1 MASYTVI
8 WTIDIEA
15 DDVEDAARQARAI
28 QLDPESIATVFTV
41 LNYNGADVTVDLA
54 DCE

>member
-1 MASYTVI
+1 MASYSVI

-15 DDVEDAARQARAI
+15 DTVEDAARQARAI

-41 LNYNGADVTVDLA
+41 MDFNDADVTIDLA